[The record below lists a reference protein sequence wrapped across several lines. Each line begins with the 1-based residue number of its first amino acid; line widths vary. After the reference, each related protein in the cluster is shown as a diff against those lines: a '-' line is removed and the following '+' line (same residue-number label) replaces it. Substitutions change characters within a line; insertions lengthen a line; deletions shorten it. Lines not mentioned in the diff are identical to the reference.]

1 MTIDQPTYQDP
12 KYTVEYHCVCTVSA
26 YISSLISLVM
36 EDWNNCKRQARGSGG
51 KSPNACILQMQM
63 IDDKYE

>member
-36 EDWNNCKRQARGSGG
+36 EDWNNCKRQARGFMNIDTDQPLLGEV
-51 KSPNACILQMQM
+51 KVQMPAF
-63 IDDKYE
+63 